1 MTNYELEKLT
11 KGIAAEII
19 RTVKE
24 DERFLDILV
33 PPRTMD
39 IKEASK
45 FLHIPINTI
54 YSMKNEI
61 PHFKVGKRL
70 LFSDRDL
77 IRFLKRKQKEGKA

>member
-1 MTNYELEKLT
+1 MTSYELEKLT
-11 KGIAAEII
+11 KGIAAEL
-19 RTVKE
+19 VHSVE
-24 DERFLDILV
+24 GNEELLDILF

-39 IKEASK
+39 VKEASK

-61 PHFKVGKRL
+61 PHFKIGRRL

-77 IRFLKRKQKEGKA
+77 YRWMKGGKV

>member
-24 DERFLDILV
+24 DERIWDILF

-39 IKEASK
+39 VKEASK

-61 PHFKVGKRL
+61 PHFKVGRRL

-77 IRFLKRKQKEGKA
+77 YRWMKGGKV

>member
-1 MTNYELEKLT
+1 MTSYELEKLT
-11 KGIAAEII
+11 MGIAAEII

-45 FLHIPINTI
+45 FLHIPVNTI

-61 PHFKVGKRL
+61 PHFKVGRRL

-77 IRFLKRKQKEGKA
+77 YRWMKGGKV